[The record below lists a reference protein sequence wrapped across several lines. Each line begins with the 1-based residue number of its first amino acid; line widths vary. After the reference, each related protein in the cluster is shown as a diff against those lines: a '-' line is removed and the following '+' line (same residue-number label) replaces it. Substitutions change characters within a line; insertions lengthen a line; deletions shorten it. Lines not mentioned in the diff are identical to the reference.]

1 VHFAQSSPDATMIL
15 VAYRHGLRASELCEL
30 TWDAIDFR
38 TATIHINRKKN
49 GQSTTHQING
59 RELRELRKLRRGRA
73 PKSAFVFVTERGTP
87 FDRQGFNWMV
97 KRTGNKAGLPFQ
109 AHAHMLRHATGYTL
123 ANAGKDTRS
132 IQAYLGHKDIR
143 HTVRYTE
150 LSPSRFKNFFP
161 D

>member
-1 VHFAQSSPDATMIL
+1 
-15 VAYRHGLRASELCEL
+15 LRASELCEL
-30 TWDAIDFR
+30 TWDAIDFP
-38 TATIHINRKKN
+38 TATIHISRKKN
-49 GQSTTHQING
+49 GQSTTHQISG
-59 RELRELRKLRRGRA
+59 PELRELRKLQREQN

-87 FDRQGFNWMV
+87 FDRHGFNWMV
-97 KRTGNKAGLPFQ
+97 KRTGKKANLPFQ
-109 AHAHMLRHATGYTL
+109 CHAHMLRHAAGYTL

-143 HTVRYTE
+143 YTVRYTE